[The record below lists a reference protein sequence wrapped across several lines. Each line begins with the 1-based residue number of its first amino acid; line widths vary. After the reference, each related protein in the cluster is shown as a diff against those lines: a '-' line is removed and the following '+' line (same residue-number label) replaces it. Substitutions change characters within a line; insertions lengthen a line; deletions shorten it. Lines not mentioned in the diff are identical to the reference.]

1 MTFSP
6 LVIVSAVLH
15 AYVGWRLLPG
25 LGALPW
31 QMLLGAVLLLS
42 AMLMPLALRG
52 SRLLRQ
58 PWADRARW
66 AGLLLMGLFSLLF
79 VLTLLRDVALGGLW
93 LLDAA
98 LHGQWQLDW
107 TAWRVQSARL
117 VVLLGLV
124 VTVVG
129 FMNARRTSAV
139 VRVDVPIKG
148 LPAALQGFTVAQIS
162 DIHVGPTIRLAYL
175 ERIVSK
181 VNSLQA
187 DVVAITGDLVDG
199 TVAALATHV
208 APLATLRSRH
218 GTFFVTGNHE
228 YYSGA
233 AAWIRELRRLG
244 LTVLMNE
251 HVVLYHGIPGAQQGL
266 TAGFMADAQDDSQIM
281 APLVLAGVTDFGA
294 HHFDEAHRSD
304 PRAALEGAPPA
315 ALVRLLLAHQ
325 PRSAQAAEDAGFDVQ
340 LSGHTHGGQF
350 WPWNLFVRFQQPFT
364 AGLHRLGKLWVYT
377 SRGTGYWGPPKRF
390 GAPSEITLVRLVAA

>member
-15 AYVGWRLLPG
+15 AYVAWRLLPG

-31 QMLLGAVLLLS
+31 QMLLGVVLLLS
-42 AMLMPLALRG
+42 AVLMPMALRG

-58 PWADRARW
+58 PWADRVRW
-66 AGLLLMGLFSLLF
+66 GGLLLMGLFSSLF
-79 VLTLLRDVALGGLW
+79 VLTLLRDVALGMLW

-98 LHGQWQLDW
+98 LHGQMQPDW
-107 TAWRVQSARL
+107 TVWRVQSARI
-117 VVLLGLV
+117 VALLSLA
-124 VTVVG
+124 VTFVG
-129 FMNARRTSAV
+129 FLNARRTSAV

-148 LPAALQGFTVAQIS
+148 LPHALRGFTVAQIS
-162 DIHVGPTIRLAYL
+162 DIHVGPTIRQAYL
-175 ERIVSK
+175 ERIVSR
-181 VNSLQA
+181 VNSLRA

-199 TVAALATHV
+199 SVAALAAHV
-208 APLATLRSRH
+208 APLAALESRH

-233 AAWIRELRRLG
+233 QAWISELRRLG
-244 LTVLMNE
+244 LTVLLNE
-251 HVVLYHGIPGAQQGL
+251 HVVLYHGTPRALGV
-266 TAGFMADAQDDSQIM
+266 TADAQDDSQIM

-294 HHFDEAHRSD
+294 HHFDETQRSD
-304 PRAALEGAPPA
+304 PRAALEGAPATAP
-315 ALVRLLLAHQ
+315 VRLLLAHQ
-325 PRSAQAAEDAGFDVQ
+325 PRSAPAAEQAGFDVQ

-364 AGLHRLGKLWVYT
+364 AGLHRQGRLWVYT

-390 GAPSEITLVRLVAA
+390 GAPSEITLLRLVAG